1 MRVSTNRIG
10 LLSPPG
16 FFATFPYS
24 SPAPPLFGG
33 RLPFRRAEKVL
44 QRHVDEGAT
53 SLREDVVPV
62 DDLAGDVNPTAAL
75 VLDPGL
81 DQQFGVDR
89 HRTAE
94 VDEEPARHGREAVP
108 GGQEPAGLVERG
120 GDEPTVHKPRRGL
133 VSLVE
138 LEIGLVLGQ
147 PFAFG
152 LAQVDSERVV
162 SAAPTGR
169 IVVRRHL
176 WLRALGHR
184 CPPTPLGGAKAPLPE
199 RYRCG
204 CRTVARIGNKLVPE
218 SAQAAALVV

>member
-1 MRVSTNRIG
+1 
-10 LLSPPG
+10 
-16 FFATFPYS
+16 
-24 SPAPPLFGG
+24 
-33 RLPFRRAEKVL
+33 
-44 QRHVDEGAT
+44 
-53 SLREDVVPV
+53 
-62 DDLAGDVNPTAAL
+62 
-75 VLDPGL
+75 
-81 DQQFGVDR
+81 
-89 HRTAE
+89 
-94 VDEEPARHGREAVP
+94 
-108 GGQEPAGLVERG
+108 
-120 GDEPTVHKPRRGL
+120 PTVHESRRGL
-133 VSLVE
+133 VPLVE

-204 CRTVARIGNKLVPE
+204 CRTVARIGNKLVPNQRRPPRSLWALKNSCE
-218 SAQAAALVV
+218 PAVAIAAEAEISRASVAAATIWAKRYTLPAPAQPISASHERA